1 MPPNHSFQWL
11 TMENRVMVAME
22 AMAKGSMMRVM
33 MTNSLAPSMEADSL
47 RLLLMPLKKFIIII
61 T

>member
-47 RLLLMPLKKFIIII
+47 RLLLCPMKKFIIII